1 MKKIIYLSILVLISS
16 TMASAQTNQVK
27 KDPVGKWLFE
37 APYAPEGYKAG
48 TIEIVYS
55 ENKYHAS
62 MAFSTTE
69 TNFPGGNVKFANDTL
84 SFTVFIQNEDVAV
97 TLSLTEETKMA
108 GKAVYSEGIV
118 PLTLTRE
125 KKKE

>member
-1 MKKIIYLSILVLISS
+1 MKKVIYLSVLVLLSS
-16 TMASAQTNQVK
+16 AMASAQTNQVK
-27 KDPVGKWLFE
+27 KDPAGKWLFE

-62 MAFSTTE
+62 MAFSVSDN
-69 TNFPGGNVKFANDTL
+69 NFPGGNVKFANDTL
-84 SFTVFIQNEDVAV
+84 SFTVFIENQDVAV
-97 TLSLTEETKMA
+97 SLSLTEETKMV